1 MGNSS
6 VCWLCRWVAHP
17 SSASV
22 YESHGLLQ
30 RKGFY
35 SVILQAVV
43 DHNLLFTDLFIGWP
57 GSVHDA
63 RVLANS
69 ALYRR
74 CNSKEWLQGDSL
86 RVNNTNLSIFLIGD
100 SAYPLLPWLIKPFST
115 SPSLS
120 LQQKTFN
127 YRICRGRVVVELAFG
142 RLKARWRRLLKRN
155 DMLVTNVPNVIAA
168 CCTLHNICEVHGDV
182 FDEEWLEDCESDEDG
197 TQPTATTCSTSTS
210 TCPDSEEVRE
220 VLVNYFVQNPL

>member
-1 MGNSS
+1 MNH
-6 VCWLCRWVAHP
+6 AD
-17 SSASV
+17 
-22 YESHGLLQ
+22 YYN

-69 ALYRR
+69 ALYLK

-86 RVNNTNLSIFLIGD
+86 HVNNTNLSIFLIGD
-100 SAYPLLPWLIKPFST
+100 SAYPLLPWLMKPFSI
-115 SPSLS
+115 SPNLS

-142 RLKARWRRLLKRN
+142 RMKARWRRLLKRN

-168 CCTLHNICEVHGDV
+168 CCTLHNICDIRGDV
-182 FDEEWLEDCESDEDG
+182 FIEEWLEDCES
-197 TQPTATTCSTSTS
+197 
-210 TCPDSEEVRE
+210 
-220 VLVNYFVQNPL
+220 